1 MGYLSLLLA
10 LAAATTVGGQEQDK
24 TIPQPIAL
32 TGCVAAGTKPN
43 TYILTHVASSVKPV
57 PLGTSGTAATSGVTG
72 EPFYWLDSPGKLKE
86 HVGYGVEITG
96 MLDDDIDK
104 TEVEVKDGKVLLK
117 TERTKTVELKE
128 GTRAAAAAVV
138 VAPKDVKRLS
148 YKVKVR
154 TVRRIGAV
162 CG

>member
-1 MGYLSLLLA
+1 MGYVSLA
-10 LAAATTVGGQEQDK
+10 LLITVAAAVEGQQGDK

-57 PLGTSGTAATSGVTG
+57 PIGTSGTAGTAGGTA
-72 EPFYWLDSPGKLKE
+72 EPFYWLDSPGKLKD
-86 HVGYGVEITG
+86 HIGYGVEITG

-138 VAPKDVKRLS
+138 VAPKDAKRLS

-154 TVRRIGAV
+154 SVRRIGAV

>member
-1 MGYLSLLLA
+1 MGYLSLA
-10 LAAATTVGGQEQDK
+10 LAIAVVSTVGGQERDK

-32 TGCVAAGTKPN
+32 TGCVAAGMKAN

-57 PLGTSGTAATSGVTG
+57 PLETSGTADSNA
-72 EPFYWLDSPGKLKE
+72 EPFYWLDSPRKLEE
-86 HVGYGVEITG
+86 HVGYGVEVIG

-128 GTRAAAAAVV
+128 GTRAAAAAVM
-138 VAPKDVKRLS
+138 VAPKDTKRLS
-148 YKVKVR
+148 YKVKV
-154 TVRRIGAV
+154 TSVRRIGAV
-162 CG
+162 CA